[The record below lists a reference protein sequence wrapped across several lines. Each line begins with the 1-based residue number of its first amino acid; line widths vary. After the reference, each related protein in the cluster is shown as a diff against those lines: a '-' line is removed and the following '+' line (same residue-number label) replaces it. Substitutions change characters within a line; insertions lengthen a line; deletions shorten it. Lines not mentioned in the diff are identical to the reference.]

1 MKRSVFY
8 LTFLIGASTLFWAGC
23 GNDSTKRRNP
33 VGPQGPGYPGYPG
46 YPGNSNPLYP
56 NTPSPGGNPGPGA
69 TTPGPGTPVAPSPET
84 PATDYYTIKITAHGG
99 SADWSSYASQI
110 RGNINQEILRS
121 DSRFKLRIKA
131 LPAPRRNTIDDF
143 GVTCRNMPVGPRQGY
158 GALGVNVKLSS
169 RESGN
174 SGQTHTFSGIQIG
187 QVSQAYSFKV
197 PASNHPLVLT
207 VSDPEWDTSC
217 YTYKQ
222 QGLSG
227 YGVDSVCPYSAIWNN
242 DCYQIELQFVTDH
255 TSDF

>member
-46 YPGNSNPLYP
+46 TLYP

-84 PATDYYTIKITAHGG
+84 PATDYYTIKITAHGTDTWK
-99 SADWSSYASQI
+99 SHPDS
-110 RGNINQEILRS
+110 NISGRPDGPINHNTLLS
-121 DSRFKLRIKA
+121 DKRFKLRVKA
-131 LPAPRRNTIDDF
+131 LAAPQRGKSDDF
-143 GVTCRNMPVGPRQGY
+143 GVTCRFDPVGYKQ
-158 GALGVNVKLSS
+158 LGVDVRVSS

-174 SGQTHTFSGIQIG
+174 SGQTHTFSGIQVG
-187 QVSQAYSFKV
+187 QVSQAYSFNV
-197 PASNHPLVLT
+197 PTSNHPLVLT
-207 VSDPEWDTSC
+207 VSNAQWDHSC
-217 YTYKQ
+217 YYYKQ

-227 YGVDSVCPYSAIWNN
+227 YGVDSYCPYSAIWQN